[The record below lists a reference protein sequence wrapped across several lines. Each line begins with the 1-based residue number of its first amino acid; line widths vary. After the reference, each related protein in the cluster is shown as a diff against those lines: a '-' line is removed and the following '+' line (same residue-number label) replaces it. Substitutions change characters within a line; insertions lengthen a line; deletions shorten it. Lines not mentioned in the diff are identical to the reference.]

1 MNRPNRTCRVTRDGY
16 FCQVRLPGT
25 EKVAI
30 FRNAVTTTIGVLL
43 LLLLWPTPPVVAQ
56 QQSPFQIR
64 VTGSC
69 TAGSSIRIVNAHGSV
84 VCEVDNS
91 GAGTVTSVGSG
102 SGLTGGPITTAGT
115 ISIATEGVTSAHI
128 LDGTIGSV
136 DVDSSQVQRR
146 VLIGCAEGS
155 SIRSINDDGSVVCQ
169 VDTGAG
175 VTAVTASAPLGSS
188 GETTPN
194 ISLPHVIIDTS
205 TTFNTAIGSS
215 ALPGNTGLLNTA
227 IGRSALFLNTTGINN
242 TASGMIA
249 LFSNTEGSH
258 NTASGF
264 SALASNT
271 TGSFNTAIGAGAD
284 VSANN
289 LDNATAIGAGA
300 VVNVSNKIRLGDA
313 NVTVIEGQ
321 VAYTFSSDK
330 TQKENF
336 QPVDGEEVL
345 RKLRGFN
352 LTSWNYIGHDPKQ
365 FRHYGPVAQEFFAA
379 FGHDGIGTA
388 GSPTT
393 INSGDLAGILM
404 SAVQELAKQNLE
416 LKARLDSLEQLV
428 KSDHV
433 GRVLDVVEK

>member
-1 MNRPNRTCRVTRDGY
+1 MRG
-16 FCQVRLPGT
+16 
-25 EKVAI
+25 
-30 FRNAVTTTIGVLL
+30 
-43 LLLLWPTPPVVAQ
+43 
-56 QQSPFQIR
+56 
-64 VTGSC
+64 
-69 TAGSSIRIVNAHGSV
+69 
-84 VCEVDNS
+84 
-91 GAGTVTSVGSG
+91 
-102 SGLTGGPITTAGT
+102 
-115 ISIATEGVTSAHI
+115 
-128 LDGTIGSV
+128 
-136 DVDSSQVQRR
+136 
-146 VLIGCAEGS
+146 
-155 SIRSINDDGSVVCQ
+155 
-169 VDTGAG
+169 
-175 VTAVTASAPLGSS
+175 
-188 GETTPN
+188 
-194 ISLPHVIIDTS
+194 
-205 TTFNTAIGSS
+205 
-215 ALPGNTGLLNTA
+215 
-227 IGRSALFLNTTGINN
+227 
-242 TASGMIA
+242 
-249 LFSNTEGSH
+249 
-258 NTASGF
+258 
-264 SALASNT
+264 
-271 TGSFNTAIGAGAD
+271 

-289 LDNATAIGAGA
+289 LDNATAIGAGT

-393 INSGDLAGILM
+393 TNSGDLAGILM

-433 GRVLDVVEK
+433 GHVLDVVEK